1 MNEID
6 FNAKTNVACYNLKL
20 FAPTREGRRV

>member
-6 FNAKTNVACYNLKL
+6 FNAKTSVTCYNLKL
-20 FAPTREGRRV
+20 SEPTREGNGV